1 MRILIVEDETHLADA
16 LGEIMRNNKFTAD
29 VVYDGETGFDYAMSE
44 NYDVIVMDVMMP
56 KMNGFDV
63 VQKMRQKK
71 NKTPVILLTAR
82 DTKADIIKGLDSGAD
97 DYLTK
102 PFSQEELLARIRA
115 VLRRQGDI
123 VLDTL
128 KFGDITLN
136 LSTYTLECGTKSLHL
151 GYKEFEVIRI
161 LMINSKIVV
170 SKDSLLSK
178 IWGDAEDAWDNNV
191 EAYISFLR
199 KKLLY
204 LGSKVNISTIRKVGY
219 YLEYKSDEK

>member
-1 MRILIVEDETHLADA
+1 
-16 LGEIMRNNKFTAD
+16 
-29 VVYDGETGFDYAMSE
+29 
-44 NYDVIVMDVMMP
+44 
-56 KMNGFDV
+56 
-63 VQKMRQKK
+63 
-71 NKTPVILLTAR
+71 LT
-82 DTKADIIKGLDSGAD
+82 
-97 DYLTK
+97 
-102 PFSQEELLARIRA
+102 
-115 VLRRQGDI
+115 
-123 VLDTL
+123 
-128 KFGDITLN
+128 FGDITLN

-178 IWGDAEDAWDNNV
+178 IWGDDEDAWDNNV

-219 YLEYKSDEK
+219 YLEYKPDEK